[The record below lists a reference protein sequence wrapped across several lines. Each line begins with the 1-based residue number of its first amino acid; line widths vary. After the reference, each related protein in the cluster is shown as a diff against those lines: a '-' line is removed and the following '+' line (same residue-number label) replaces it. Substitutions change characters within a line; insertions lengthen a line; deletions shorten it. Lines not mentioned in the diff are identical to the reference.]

1 MPIQNSDVAE
11 IFEKVADLLEIE
23 DENRFRVRAYRDAA
37 RTVGGHSRSAAEMV
51 EQDEDLIRL
60 SGIGEDLA
68 GKIRE
73 MKLGPDPLEPDAD
86 TFRERFGGRKGGV
99 KAALMNQQIVAGIG
113 NIYSDE
119 ILFQARLRPRSSVV
133 RLDGLHKETNHV
145 LNAAIEW
152 VANPQELPDS
162 FLLPHRREG
171 EGVPTG
177 KR

>member
-11 IFEKVADLLEIE
+11 VFEKVADLLEIE
-23 DENRFRVRAYRDAA
+23 GENRFRVRAYRDAA

-73 MKLGPDPLEPDAD
+73 KKLGPDPLEPDAD
-86 TFRERFGGRKGGV
+86 TFRERFGGKKGDV
-99 KAALMNQQIVAGIG
+99 KEALMNQQIVAGIG
-113 NIYSDE
+113 NIYSGE

-133 RLDGLHKETNHV
+133 RLDGEALDGLPKETHHV

-152 VANPQELPDS
+152 VANPQEIPDS
-162 FLLPHRREG
+162 FLLSH
-171 EGVPTG
+171 
-177 KR
+177 

>member
-1 MPIQNSDVAE
+1 
-11 IFEKVADLLEIE
+11 
-23 DENRFRVRAYRDAA
+23 
-37 RTVGGHSRSAAEMV
+37 
-51 EQDEDLIRL
+51 L

-68 GKIRE
+68 DKIRE
-73 MKLGPDPLEPDAD
+73 MKLGPDTLELDAD

>member
-1 MPIQNSDVAE
+1 M
-11 IFEKVADLLEIE
+11 
-23 DENRFRVRAYRDAA
+23 
-37 RTVGGHSRSAAEMV
+37 
-51 EQDEDLIRL
+51 

-68 GKIRE
+68 DKIRE
-73 MKLGPDPLEPDAD
+73 MKLGPDTLELDAD

-99 KAALMNQQIVAGIG
+99 KAALMNQQNVAGIG

-119 ILFQARLRPRSSVV
+119 VLFQARLRPRSSVV
-133 RLDGLHKETNHV
+133 RLDGLHKERHHV

-171 EGVPTG
+171 EGCPWENDEIRKTKAAG
-177 KR
+177 RSAYYCPSCQSGEG